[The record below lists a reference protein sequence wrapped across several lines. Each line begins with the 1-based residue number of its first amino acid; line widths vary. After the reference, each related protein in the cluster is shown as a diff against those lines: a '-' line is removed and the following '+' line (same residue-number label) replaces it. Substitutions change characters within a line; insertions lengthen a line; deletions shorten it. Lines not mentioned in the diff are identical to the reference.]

1 MTNNLNSADNQNGS
15 GSNSPNS
22 PNSPTSPRN
31 NSPGRNQLD
40 AVSPNADNL
49 IKSKTHVVKNNYWND
64 RHENILKG
72 LQLNSGKLYKEYQK
86 AHLIYK
92 KKLRLYRIPIIVMSS
107 LSGFLSISNSGYVPA
122 SYNKWVSMLVGFV
135 NLMVTVISLIENFKK
150 IDVNMNKTYTAY
162 LDFKK
167 LHDEISM
174 ILNTPQNERDDNGY
188 DMSNTF
194 FSRYEMYLNDAP
206 ILGKNLHD
214 YLDSNSPD
222 NTTQSINTSSSY
234 SRSPDGSGLSEAE
247 DEEMNTE
254 LDGNYDDEIDD
265 LESQKKKLQLAKL
278 KSKRALQR
286 SASSVLR
293 NSTESKTQ
301 SSVLGNVL
309 GLFGFGASNDLEPKS
324 DAYRDNLNNLKATV
338 KNSGRERAQS
348 SSDEF
353 NKNVFLKRQELQ
365 KKAREEV
372 KKTKALKEKA
382 KQAKSNIENIVEST
396 IGNNIKAVEKEANSN
411 LGRLEEEMRKIDDL
425 ELKPSKLPK
434 LRNIKISED
443 IDSGSKKD
451 EVDSDSESSLSDD
464 EN

>member
-1 MTNNLNSADNQNGS
+1 MSNNFNSVDNQNGS
-15 GSNSPNS
+15 NA

-31 NSPGRNQLD
+31 NSPVRNQID
-40 AVSPNADNL
+40 SISPNADNL

-64 RHENILKG
+64 RHESILKG

-86 AHLIYK
+86 AHLVYK

-107 LSGFLSISNSGYVPA
+107 LSGFLSISNSGYVPV

-214 YLDSNSPD
+214 HLDTNSPD
-222 NTTQSINTSSSY
+222 NTTQSINTGSSY
-234 SRSPDGSGLSEAE
+234 SRSPDDSGLTGE
-247 DEEMNTE
+247 DEEMYTE

-293 NSTESKTQ
+293 NSTESKSQ
-301 SSVLGNVL
+301 SSVLGSVF
-309 GLFGFGASNDLEPKS
+309 GLFGFGSSNELEPKS
-324 DAYRDNLNNLKATV
+324 DTFRDNLNNLRANV
-338 KNSGRERAQS
+338 KNSGRERVQS

-382 KQAKSNIENIVEST
+382 KQAKSNLENGIESAV
-396 IGNNIKAVEKEANSN
+396 GNNIKAVEKEVNSN
-411 LGRLEEEMRKIDDL
+411 LGRLEQEMRKIDDI

-443 IDSGSKKD
+443 IDIGSKKD
-451 EVDSDSESSLSDD
+451 EPDSDSESSLSDD